1 MASQMA
7 RKGGAVFAGCG
18 RWFDNLS
25 LLFKTAIAPV
35 VAMLCLLVVGGGTY
49 LVIERL
55 NTLRHDIREGAFVP
69 YQRAA
74 SVQNAALDLYA
85 QLFRVAN
92 MAASGA
98 GGLGSEA
105 DLLGRRA
112 DELAAMRDF
121 APASA
126 QSDLEGYVGAS
137 REVVAALRKDP
148 SVALLLMSSVEFA
161 YTGLA
166 SALQDATTRA
176 DKHGAELYAQAQK
189 ESQDA
194 VNLFAVVIG
203 LFLAGGVVT
212 TVVLSRAVS
221 NPVVAMTRAMGRLA
235 SGDLGVS
242 LAESERRDE
251 LGAMARAMVVFRD
264 ALAQAEDLRREQ
276 DRQNQLREQRTRNLD
291 QAMRDFQTHIG
302 DIVGAVTGAADNMQ
316 SASGALLED
325 AERTR
330 EHTRTGAE
338 DARRTAGSVDTVA
351 AAATEL
357 SASIDEIDRRMRDV
371 SQVAERAGD
380 TADQAGTAMRKVVE
394 SSREIE
400 TVLNMISMIAGQT
413 NLLALNATIEAA
425 RAGDAGKGFA
435 VVAEEVKHLALR
447 TAQATQEIAQQIETM
462 RQVTDGAAGAV
473 DGIVTVVGDISR
485 LAQDVTD
492 AVRQQGEATREIA
505 RGAEA
510 AAMATRSVDQAMGS
524 VEDATHSTRDAAAS
538 VLVSSRTLGEQAV
551 HLKGEIESFLAQV
564 ADTGMRSEDEPYI
577 QKAQDTAKRVSAA
590 LEQAVAQGR
599 VSLGDLFDRDYQPV
613 PGSNPQQMTTC
624 AMAVLEQV
632 LPDIQEPVLSFDPRV
647 VFCASVDENGWLPVH
662 NAAYSQ
668 PQGDDPAW
676 NEAHCR
682 NRRKFDDHTGLDA
695 ARNTEPFLLQTYR
708 RAMGGGKYVMM
719 KDVSA
724 PIVVQGRHWGGLRIA
739 YRIDA
744 VAV

>member
-1 MASQMA
+1 MENAVLK
-7 RKGGAVFAGCG
+7 KGGAVFTVFV
-18 RWFDNLS
+18 RWFDDLS

-35 VAMLCLLVVGGGTY
+35 VAMACLLVVGGGTY
-49 LVIERL
+49 GVIERL
-55 NTLRHDIREGAFVP
+55 NTLRHDIRDGAFLP
-69 YQRAA
+69 YQQAA
-74 SVQNAALDLYA
+74 GVQHAALDLYA

-98 GGLGSEA
+98 GGLGGEA

-112 DELAAMRDF
+112 DELASMRAF

-126 QSDLEGYVGAS
+126 QSDLEAYVDAS
-137 REVVAALRKDP
+137 RQVVAALRQDP

-166 SALQDATTRA
+166 STLQDATARA
-176 DKHGAELYAQAQK
+176 DRHGAQLYQTAQQ
-189 ESQDA
+189 ESQA
-194 VNLFAVVIG
+194 AINLFALVIG

-221 NPVVAMTRAMGRLA
+221 KPVVVMTRAMGRLA

-242 LAESERRDE
+242 LAESQRRDE

-264 ALAQAEDLRREQ
+264 ALVQAEELRREQ
-276 DRQNQLREQRTRNLD
+276 DRQNQLREQRTRDLD
-291 QAMRDFQTHIG
+291 QAMGDFQTHIG
-302 DIVGAVTGAADNMQ
+302 DIVGAVTGAATSMQ
-316 SASGALLED
+316 VAAGALLDD

-330 EHTRTGAE
+330 EHTRSGAD
-338 DARRTAGSVDTVA
+338 DAKRTAGSVDTVA
-351 AAATEL
+351 AAATQL

-371 SQVAERAGD
+371 SQVAERAGG
-380 TADQAGTAMRKVVE
+380 TADQAGAAMRKVVE

-447 TAQATQEIAQQIETM
+447 TAQATQEITRQIETM

-473 DGIVTVVGDISR
+473 DGIVTVVGDIGR
-485 LAQDVTD
+485 LAVDVTE

-510 AAMATRSVDQAMGS
+510 AAQATRSVDQAMES
-524 VEDATHSTRDAAAS
+524 VENATHSTRDAAAS
-538 VLVSSRTLGEQAV
+538 VLVSSKTLGEQAV

-564 ADTGMRSEDEPYI
+564 ADTGMRSEDEPFI
-577 QKAQDTAKRVSAA
+577 MKAQETARQVSAS

-599 VSLGDLFDRDYQPV
+599 VSLTELFDRDYQPV
-613 PGSNPQQMTTC
+613 PGSNPRQVTTRGL
-624 AMAVLEQV
+624 AVLEQL
-632 LPDIQEPVLSFDPRV
+632 LPGIQEPVLAFDPRV
-647 VFCASVDENGWLPVH
+647 VFCAAVDENGWLPVH
-662 NAAYSQ
+662 NTAYSQ
-668 PQGDDPAW
+668 PQGADPAW

-682 NRRKFDDHTGLDA
+682 NRRIFDDHTGLGA

-708 RAMGGGKYVMM
+708 RAMGGGRYVMM

-724 PIVVQGRHWGGLRIA
+724 PIMVQGRHWGGLRMA

-744 VAV
+744 VKV